1 MVCTSVPVWA
11 YISAH
16 TMSESFTVIFVHRD
30 FYSRVCN
37 VTLPTVIQP
46 FHGCNGY
53 YNNEFSSNK
62 KLK

>member
-1 MVCTSVPVWA
+1 MYECSCLGV
-11 YISAH
+11 YICSH
-16 TMSESFTVIFVHRD
+16 NERIVHRD

-53 YNNEFSSNK
+53 YNNEFNSNK